1 MPSHV
6 AETEETRCL
15 AFTKEH
21 RRCRLER
28 EEGSK
33 TCPYHRTYFS
43 RWLETHKG
51 FHRAYSSQR
60 EMAEYHFQ
68 IVNKH
73 VHIPESYVAQLGRM
87 YTGYYLF
94 LIEQTG
100 VSASVNLPLVRY
112 VVKCDSWTIF
122 VTEHHSI
129 ANHYFK
135 RLAPLFTDPTSILVC
150 FRVLWQ
156 EMVETYRFYKDEGNH
171 FPTRFRHVFF
181 SPVWRP
187 ILFNKDLWYIIQT
200 IWEDNVTREEHQAQ
214 HMHPD
219 LRFKEE
225 WSRERFQDMLYEMTV
240 HHQTKLK
247 ERIQPF
253 KEELIATAMHPR
265 RVERLIN
272 EFGIDVLDSL

>member
-1 MPSHV
+1 
-6 AETEETRCL
+6 
-15 AFTKEH
+15 
-21 RRCRLER
+21 
-28 EEGSK
+28 
-33 TCPYHRTYFS
+33 
-43 RWLETHKG
+43 
-51 FHRAYSSQR
+51 
-60 EMAEYHFQ
+60 MAEYKFQ

-73 VHIPESYVAQLGRM
+73 VHIPESYVAQLGRI
-87 YTGYYLF
+87 YAGYYLF

-100 VSASVNLPLVRY
+100 YPASVNLPLVRY
-112 VVKCDSWTIF
+112 IVKSESWLIF
-122 VTEHHSI
+122 VTQYHTV
-129 ANHYFK
+129 AKQYWT

-150 FRVLWQ
+150 FRVLWE

-171 FPTRFRHVFF
+171 FLTRFRHVFF

-187 ILFNKDLWYIIQT
+187 IIFHANLWYIIQT
-200 IWEDNVTREEHQAQ
+200 IWEQNANEEEFRAQ
-214 HMHPD
+214 NMHPD

-253 KEELIATAMHPR
+253 KEELIAAAMHPR

-272 EFGIDVLDSL
+272 EYGIDVLDML